1 MRSFKVL
8 AMLFIIGA
16 LVGKMY
22 AQGTITIVTEKV
34 VGQTDNHFIDFDR
47 TRHCSC
53 CQGSNHKYFQK
64 WRLHRLHS
72 DRTKRYLHRR
82 YYDIRLRSRANH
94 IGTVEQN

>member
-8 AMLFIIGA
+8 VMLLIIGA

-34 VGQTDNHFIDFDR
+34 VGQTITLLISTE

-64 WRLHRLHS
+64 RRLYRLHS
-72 DRTKRYLHRR
+72 DRTNRYLHGR
-82 YYDIRLRSRANH
+82 YYDIRLRSGANH
-94 IGTVEQN
+94 IDGAK